1 MRFSQTELRDLAIAW
16 IVLGVILSR
25 FSIELLPMSFI
36 AVGTAFVCHE
46 LAHKYYAQRHHLFA
60 EFRMW
65 TNGLVLAIA
74 IALIS
79 QGQFIFAAPGAVY
92 IYGYNVSPSVNGRI
106 SFAGP
111 AVNLFV
117 ATLAMLLFLVFPTY
131 LVASIALI
139 NAFLG
144 FFNLL
149 PIHPLDGGKVMNWNK
164 TVYAGALG
172 WALVMV
178 FLTQY
183 LLI

>member
-1 MRFSQTELRDLAIAW
+1 MRFSQKELRDLAIAW
-16 IVLGVILSR
+16 IVLAVILAR
-25 FSIELLPMSFI
+25 LNLALLPMSFI

-65 TNGLVLAIA
+65 TNGLILAIA
-74 IALIS
+74 IAVIS

-92 IYGYNVSPSVNGRI
+92 IYGYNVSPSVNGKI

-117 ATLAMLLFLVFPTY
+117 ATLAMMLYVVFPSY
-131 LVASIALI
+131 LVAAVALI

-149 PIHPLDGGKVMNWNK
+149 PIHPLDGGKILNWNRL
-164 TVYAGALG
+164 TYFGALG
-172 WALVMV
+172 WSLVLV

-183 LLI
+183 LLV